1 MGAAAG
7 GGGVL
12 AHHWPTEGGGP
23 AGGPLASTRQP
34 AACTTLRLGLVR
46 QEEKW
51 VSESSP
57 PCGGRGRR
65 GPPGPSHASVTVP
78 SGGGCFSLHWAK
90 PRFSAL
96 PQVGPRQQGAGHG
109 MGGRGG
115 SAGRG
120 TKMQAERPTSRSVTG
135 MTSRSRSG
143 SRGSHRALATNG
155 QGNGPHQAPV
165 TPSPDLPA
173 TAKCPAARKNSPAE
187 RQDTN
192 GGSERWGGG
201 GRGSVTCWL
210 RDRGQLLQRARFSVC
225 DTGGGNAASG
235 GRRPRRRGAACARGL
250 RSGPAGGAW
259 SRRSSRPVLESS
271 RKRMRRRAAAPESE
285 SRMGAAQPRP
295 PCRPDAGE
303 PDADGR
309 AVFVFPFSV
318 SRCLWRRLPK
328 SADPDGLLSHSLT
341 NHFRVRGFLL

>member
-1 MGAAAG
+1 MLFGGARSPQHPADLSLTPLVTCSRGTSGELGSKEGHRARRSCG
-7 GGGVL
+7 SSRRGGGVL

-34 AACTTLRLGLVR
+34 AACTTLHLGLVR

-65 GPPGPSHASVTVP
+65 GPPGPSHVSVTVP

-109 MGGRGG
+109 VGGRGG
-115 SAGRG
+115 SVGRG

-135 MTSRSRSG
+135 MTSRSGSG

-192 GGSERWGGG
+192 GGSERWGG
-201 GRGSVTCWL
+201 RGTRL
-210 RDRGQLLQRARFSVC
+210 RHLLAEGQRA
-225 DTGGGNAASG
+225 T
-235 GRRPRRRGAACARGL
+235 PAACTVL
-250 RSGPAGGAW
+250 R
-259 SRRSSRPVLESS
+259 L
-271 RKRMRRRAAAPESE
+271 
-285 SRMGAAQPRP
+285 
-295 PCRPDAGE
+295 
-303 PDADGR
+303 
-309 AVFVFPFSV
+309 
-318 SRCLWRRLPK
+318 
-328 SADPDGLLSHSLT
+328 
-341 NHFRVRGFLL
+341 

>member
-1 MGAAAG
+1 M
-7 GGGVL
+7 
-12 AHHWPTEGGGP
+12 
-23 AGGPLASTRQP
+23 
-34 AACTTLRLGLVR
+34 
-46 QEEKW
+46 
-51 VSESSP
+51 
-57 PCGGRGRR
+57 
-65 GPPGPSHASVTVP
+65 
-78 SGGGCFSLHWAK
+78 
-90 PRFSAL
+90 
-96 PQVGPRQQGAGHG
+96 
-109 MGGRGG
+109 
-115 SAGRG
+115 
-120 TKMQAERPTSRSVTG
+120 
-135 MTSRSRSG
+135 
-143 SRGSHRALATNG
+143 SHRALATNG

-192 GGSERWGGG
+192 GGSERHCG

-259 SRRSSRPVLESS
+259 SRCSSRPVLESS
-271 RKRMRRRAAAPESE
+271 RKLMRRRAAAPESE
-285 SRMGAAQPRP
+285 LRVGAAQPRP

-309 AVFVFPFSV
+309 RPDAG
-318 SRCLWRRLPK
+318 RTRRRRLRGLCFSFLSFPLPLAPPPK
-328 SADPDGLLSHSLT
+328 IGRPRWLALTLPHKPFPSQRIPTLDSATCS
-341 NHFRVRGFLL
+341 R

>member
-1 MGAAAG
+1 MFAWDQRRAG
-7 GGGVL
+7 FQRGPPSAPELWEQPLRGWGGVL

-23 AGGPLASTRQP
+23 AGGLLASTRQP
-34 AACTTLRLGLVR
+34 AACTTLHLGLVR

-65 GPPGPSHASVTVP
+65 GPPGPSHVSVTVP

-115 SAGRG
+115 SVGRG

-135 MTSRSRSG
+135 MTSRSGSG

-225 DTGGGNAASG
+225 DTGGGNVAA
-235 GRRPRRRGAACARGL
+235 
-250 RSGPAGGAW
+250 
-259 SRRSSRPVLESS
+259 VHTDE
-271 RKRMRRRAAAPESE
+271 AP
-285 SRMGAAQPRP
+285 
-295 PCRPDAGE
+295 
-303 PDADGR
+303 
-309 AVFVFPFSV
+309 
-318 SRCLWRRLPK
+318 
-328 SADPDGLLSHSLT
+328 
-341 NHFRVRGFLL
+341 RVRGSSGQGRPEARGRGAVHVPCWSRHAN